1 MSSANILGVKKPKNG
16 RISNGI
22 LTYEDCS
29 DAIDKEIRK
38 RRGKWLYNHIEWD
51 DVAQTIRAK
60 IALRWGYWDQTRPL
74 APYVNRI
81 ITRHLQ
87 NLVRDSYAKLT
98 KPCVKCAGN
107 EGENFCRF
115 TASKTQ
121 CAQCPLYA
129 EWQKSKESAF
139 NVSLPVS
146 IENHVDEVRNI
157 QNDFFDLDYGKEQLI
172 KLMKKELTPVQ
183 YKVFIWLFIEN
194 RDELYVAQ
202 KMNLKTSEENRCP
215 GYRTIKNYKDEIQR
229 RAKKVLAENDIF

>member
-1 MSSANILGVKKPKNG
+1 MSNLMGVRKPKRG
-16 RISNGI
+16 RVSNGT

-29 DAIDKEIRK
+29 AAIDKEIRK
-38 RRGKWLYNHIEWD
+38 RQHKWLYTHIEWE

-98 KPCVKCAGN
+98 KPCIKCAGN

-121 CAQCPLYA
+121 CEQCPLYA
-129 EWQKSKESAF
+129 EWQKSRESAF
-139 NVSLPVS
+139 NVSLPVP
-146 IENHVDEVRNI
+146 IENHIDEVVNI
-157 QNDFFDLDYGKEQLI
+157 QEDFFNVEYGKEQLI
-172 KLMKKELTPVQ
+172 NLLKKDLTPVE
-183 YKVFIWLFIEN
+183 YKVFNWLFLEG
-194 RDELYVAQ
+194 RDELYVAE
-202 KMNLKTSEENRCP
+202 KMGLQTNEENRKP
-215 GYRTIKNYKDEIQR
+215 GYKTIKKYKEAIKDKARIALR
-229 RAKKVLAENDIF
+229 YNDIF

>member
-1 MSSANILGVKKPKNG
+1 MSDLLGVRSPKRTRVPNG
-16 RISNGI
+16 P

-29 DAIDKEIRK
+29 EAIDKEIRK
-38 RRGKWLYNHIEWD
+38 RRGKWLYHHIEWD

-60 IALRWGYWDQTRPL
+60 IALRWGNWDQTRPL
-74 APYVNRI
+74 APYVSRI

-115 TASKTQ
+115 TKSRTQ
-121 CAQCPLYA
+121 CAQCALYK
-129 EWQKSKESAF
+129 EWQEKRESAF

-146 IENHVDEVRNI
+146 IENHTDEVHNI
-157 QNDFFDLDYGKEQLI
+157 QNDFYDLEHGREQLI
-172 KLMKKELTPVQ
+172 KIMKKELTPVQ

-194 RDELYVAQ
+194 KDEVFVAQ
-202 KMNLKTSEENRCP
+202 KMNLKTNEENRRP
-215 GYRTIKNYKDEIQR
+215 GYRTIKNYRDEIQKIAK
-229 RAKKVLAENDIF
+229 RALKENDLF